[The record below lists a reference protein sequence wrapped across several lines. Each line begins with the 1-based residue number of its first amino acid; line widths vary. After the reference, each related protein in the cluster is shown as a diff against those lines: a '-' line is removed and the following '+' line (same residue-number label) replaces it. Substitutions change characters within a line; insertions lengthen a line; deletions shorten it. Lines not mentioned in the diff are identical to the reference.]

1 MLKGQNKYPR
11 RVARAVP
18 ILLLIWISGCTSTAT
33 DITLQQTSLEPEE
46 SIADASKTDAAETST
61 VNASASGLTDQLLYD
76 VLLASIAGQRQQ
88 PEVALEAL
96 SRAVYLSRNRRLTS
110 NAIQLALQLKD
121 YQKTIQ
127 FSRLLLTQD
136 PDNHRVGL
144 ALASAQINS
153 DKLEEAGET
162 LVDLVVKQPWGNE
175 AVLQQVAGLISR
187 QPEEIQTRLQDI
199 LLQATSNDNPQLVF
213 TAAMVASFLE
223 QNQQFSELLDRT
235 LSLQPDWEV
244 PAMMK
249 LTQISE
255 QENAES
261 DVADWAEAFLEN
273 HPESQRFRTQYA
285 RLLIRQDKLE
295 QAAQQLDNVLKQDPE
310 DQDALFAGAVVNMD
324 LRKFDRAERLFT
336 RYIETSSNAD
346 QARLYL
352 AQMFIE
358 AERFDEASPLLRQIQ
373 SSQYYL
379 DAQIA
384 LSGVIAKLS
393 NVDAGLSHLR
403 NIDVRGEEET
413 VRIILEQD
421 SLLRTFDQM
430 NRSLELLTAAL
441 IERPQQP
448 DLLYSRGLLAAQ
460 LNQIDLIEKDMR
472 QLIELQPDNAHAYN
486 ALGYTLA
493 DQTERFDEALTLIRK
508 ALEFRPEDPFI
519 LDSMGWVH
527 YRIGKIDEA
536 LEYLERALELKPDAE
551 IAAHLGEVLWISGN
565 KKQAKKVWQQ
575 GKELGPENTT
585 LLKTIDRF
593 LDGHKDQQAV
603 LNIPPPHPGLLAA
616 FFSSRIISSP
626 AV

>member
-273 HPESQRFRTQYA
+273 YPESQRFRTQYA